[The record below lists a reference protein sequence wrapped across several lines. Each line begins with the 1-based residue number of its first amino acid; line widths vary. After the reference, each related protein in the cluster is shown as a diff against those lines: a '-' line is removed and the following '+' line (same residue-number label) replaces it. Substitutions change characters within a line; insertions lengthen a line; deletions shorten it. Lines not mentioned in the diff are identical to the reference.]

1 MVAIRL
7 HTPVSEG
14 EVRRLKINDHLF
26 LSGQV
31 ITARDMAHQRAL
43 EYLRVGKPLPFSFKD
58 IAMFHCGPIVEKE
71 GSRWS
76 VVAAGPT
83 TSSRMDSMEPAFIRN
98 FSPRI
103 IIGKGGMGPKTAQAL
118 KEVGGVYCVFTG
130 GAAVLA
136 AKAVKAV
143 KDVAW
148 LDLGM
153 AEALWMLEVE
163 EFGPLVVAIDSEGNN
178 LHAGLAALVESRRP
192 EIYKAL
198 RL

>member
-1 MVAIRL
+1 MAAIRL
-7 HTPVSEG
+7 RTPVSEADA
-14 EVRRLKINDHLF
+14 RRLKMNDHLF
-26 LSGQV
+26 LSGLL

-43 EYLRVGKPLPFSFKD
+43 QYLREEKPLPFSFKN
-58 IAMFHCGPIVEKE
+58 AALFHCGPIVDKK
-71 GSRWS
+71 GSKWS

-83 TSSRMDSMEPAFIRN
+83 TSIRMEPMEPAFIRN
-98 FSPRI
+98 FGTRI